1 MVNSDTILPSQML
14 VTSSLGLYLS
24 KLPALFISTRSL
36 ALYHYCHL
44 LCNSGMITHS
54 FWNLHLLFLS
64 GNVLSSALDK
74 ATSYLTPYENLGVS
88 SPPLGNISS
97 NLISS
102 LCVTPT
108 SGLASTHRLEN
119 LTNPLRAW
127 TGDAGGLPVAGPPEA
142 GSLGITSVRPVN
154 CGANTTLSREKACTY
169 ISAVVVRPAPTWA
182 RPHSPKRP
190 VSILS
195 DSTAIAPW
203 VVSTPWLVSVFP
215 VKFAYIFPPSFKR
228 LT

>member
-1 MVNSDTILPSQML
+1 MLCFLVNSDTILPSQML

-97 NLISS
+97 NLYQLPMCYPNQWTCKYTQTREFDKPTESLNWGCRGTACCWSS
-102 LCVTPT
+102 
-108 SGLASTHRLEN
+108 
-119 LTNPLRAW
+119 
-127 TGDAGGLPVAGPPEA
+127 
-142 GSLGITSVRPVN
+142 
-154 CGANTTLSREKACTY
+154 
-169 ISAVVVRPAPTWA
+169 
-182 RPHSPKRP
+182 
-190 VSILS
+190 
-195 DSTAIAPW
+195 
-203 VVSTPWLVSVFP
+203 
-215 VKFAYIFPPSFKR
+215 
-228 LT
+228 